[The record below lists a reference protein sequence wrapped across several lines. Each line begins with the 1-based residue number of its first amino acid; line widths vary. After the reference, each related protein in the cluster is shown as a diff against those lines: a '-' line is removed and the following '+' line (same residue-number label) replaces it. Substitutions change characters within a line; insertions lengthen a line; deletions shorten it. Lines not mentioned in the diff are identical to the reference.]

1 MVERLRRPVEA
12 RNFLAGAR
20 ALDRTKDGERV
31 LDAPRGRRRPH
42 AIAGNKAR
50 NGAGNA
56 ILGTVESG
64 IIPRLVLAFRDA
76 RPAPVAEADKPAVVE
91 FCRVVLT
98 GTIDEALEFVEGLR
112 AHHQTLETIYVELF
126 EPAAHRLGELWD
138 ADALDFVKVTMAV
151 IRMQNLLHHFGLAFR
166 HEIESREHGRR
177 ALLIPAPGERGSF
190 GYLMFGAFELA
201 LAAEFLRRD
210 GWDAFVDSSASRAE
224 AVDFVDRE
232 WFDVIELSLSSESHL
247 DELTAAIRHIRR
259 ASRNGALAVMVGGPV
274 FKDHPEMADRV
285 GADVVA
291 SGGRQAALQAYN
303 LMEQLR
309 TK

>member
-1 MVERLRRPVEA
+1 MAEHLRRPVEA
-12 RNFLAGAR
+12 RNYLSGPR
-20 ALDRTKDGERV
+20 ALDRAKNGELL
-31 LDAPRGRRRPH
+31 LDAPRGRRRQHGAP
-42 AIAGNKAR
+42 ANKAG

-76 RPAPVAEADKPAVVE
+76 LPAPVVEADEPAVIE
-91 FCRVVLT
+91 FCRIVLT
-98 GTIDEALEFVEGLR
+98 GTIDEALDFVEGLR
-112 AHHQTLETIYVELF
+112 AHQQTLETIYIDLF
-126 EPAAHRLGELWD
+126 EPAARRLGELWN
-138 ADALDFVKVTMAV
+138 ADAVDFVKVTMAV
-151 IRMQNLLHHFGLAFR
+151 MRMQNLLHHFGRAFR
-166 HEIESREHGRR
+166 HEIEMREHGRR
-177 ALLIPAPGERGSF
+177 ALLMPAPGERGSF

-224 AVDFVDRE
+224 AVNFVDRE

-247 DELTAAIRHIRR
+247 DELTAAIRQIRR

-274 FKDHPEMADRV
+274 FKDHPEMVDRV

-291 SGGRQAALQAYN
+291 TGGRQAALQAYS

-309 TK
+309 TR

>member
-1 MVERLRRPVEA
+1 MVEHLRRPVETRNYLSGPRGLERA
-12 RNFLAGAR
+12 RE
-20 ALDRTKDGERV
+20 GE
-31 LDAPRGRRRPH
+31 LGHDAPRGRRRQP
-42 AIAGNKAR
+42 AAFTSKVR

-56 ILGTVESG
+56 ILGTLESG
-64 IIPRLVLAFRDA
+64 IIPRLVLAFREA
-76 RPAPVAEADKPAVVE
+76 VPAPVAEADRPAVIE

-112 AHHQTLETIYVELF
+112 AHRQTLETIYVELF
-126 EPAAHRLGELWD
+126 EPAAHRLGELWN
-138 ADALDFVKVTMAV
+138 ADAVDFMQVTMAV
-151 IRMQNLLHHFGLAFR
+151 MRMQHLLHHFGLDFR
-166 HEIESREHGRR
+166 HEIETREHGRR
-177 ALLIPAPGERGSF
+177 ALLMPAPGERGSF

-247 DELTAAIRHIRR
+247 DELTTAIRQIRR

-291 SGGRQAALQAYN
+291 TGGRQAAHQAYS
-303 LMEQLR
+303 LMEALR

>member
-1 MVERLRRPVEA
+1 MVEHLRRPVET
-12 RNFLAGAR
+12 RSYLSGAR
-20 ALDRTKDGERV
+20 ALDRVKDGELA
-31 LDAPRGRRRPH
+31 LDASRGRRRP
-42 AIAGNKAR
+42 ATALANKAR
-50 NGAGNA
+50 HGAGNA
-56 ILGTVESG
+56 ILGTLESG

-76 RPAPVAEADKPAVVE
+76 RPAPVVEADKPAVIE
-91 FCRVVLT
+91 FCRVVLN

-112 AHHQTLETIYVELF
+112 AHRQTLETIYVELF
-126 EPAAHRLGELWD
+126 EPAAHRLGELWN
-138 ADALDFVKVTMAV
+138 ADAVDFVKVTMAV
-151 IRMQNLLHHFGLAFR
+151 MRMQNLLHHFGLDFR
-166 HEIESREHGRR
+166 HEIETREHGRR
-177 ALLIPAPGERGSF
+177 ALLMPAPGERGSF

-274 FKDHPEMADRV
+274 FKDHPEMVARV

-291 SGGRQAALQAYN
+291 TGGRQAAAQAYS
-303 LMEQLR
+303 LMEQLKTR
-309 TK
+309 